1 MPSDSPFNAAGA
13 ESSDRRQPR
22 NSQASVAFLRR
33 LDGADPTPT
42 RVQLVDRSAEGLA
55 LNALIPLAVD
65 ARLVVNITETPSR
78 QVLLLCR
85 VAHCT
90 KQKTGRFQIGVA
102 ILDQMEGNLH
112 TTRIPDA
119 WRQP

>member
-33 LDGADPTPT
+33 LDGDPTPT

-65 ARLVVNITETPSR
+65 ARLVVNITETPAR

-90 KQKTGRFQIGVA
+90 KQKTGRFQIGLA